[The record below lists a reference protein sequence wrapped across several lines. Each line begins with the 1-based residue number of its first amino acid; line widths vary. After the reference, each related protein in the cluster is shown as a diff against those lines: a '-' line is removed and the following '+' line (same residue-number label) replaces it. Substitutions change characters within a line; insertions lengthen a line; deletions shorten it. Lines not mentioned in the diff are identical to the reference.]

1 MEVLASRSHLSE
13 QIQAGADLRENALKE
28 ENEKLQG
35 RIAELECRL
44 VQLQKQMEDV
54 KGGEAHAKETLHK
67 CEVRLLGSWPECG
80 SLDPSLLS

>member
-1 MEVLASRSHLSE
+1 MSE

-28 ENEKLQG
+28 ENGKLQG